1 MTVDIDQSIELAV
14 SKLKAGLLVA
24 FPTETVY
31 GLGADASSAA
41 ALERLYAVKGRPT
54 SHPVIVHIASV
65 EQLSDWAKDIPPQA
79 YQLAERFWPG
89 PMTLILPKAD
99 HVLSQV
105 TGGQDSVGIRIPS
118 HPLALKLLKAFAG
131 GLAAPSAN
139 RFGRLSPT
147 SAQAVEAEFADSPDS
162 PDQVAMVLDGG
173 PCDVGIESTIIS
185 LLSSQARILRPGM
198 IDAAS
203 VAEVLGAEAFSSGS
217 STANSNSTSAG
228 ETRVPGALPSHY
240 APQTKLTVASSE
252 RLIELVLELN
262 AMERSAAVFAF
273 DSTVAK
279 LRSNLSGLAFD
290 SLVVAPDHV
299 DQYARA
305 LYEQLRRFD
314 KLKLDRIFV
323 EAVPDGSAWDGVRDR
338 LERASAEVSA

>member
-1 MTVDIDQSIELAV
+1 MTADIDQSIELAV

-65 EQLSDWAKDIPPQA
+65 EQLTDWAKDIPPQA

-118 HPLALKLLKAFAG
+118 HPVAHKLLKAFAG

-162 PDQVAMVLDGG
+162 SDEVAMVLDGG

-185 LLSSQARILRPGM
+185 LLSSQAKILRPGM

-203 VAEVLGAEAFSSGS
+203 VAEVVGAEAFSSGS
-217 STANSNSTSAG
+217 SVSAG

-252 RLIELVLELN
+252 QLIELVLELN

-273 DSTVAK
+273 DSTLAK
-279 LRSNLSGLAFD
+279 LRPNLSGLAFD
-290 SLVVAPDHV
+290 SLVVAPDQV

-323 EAVPDGSAWDGVRDR
+323 EAVPDGSPWDGVRDR
-338 LERASAEVSA
+338 LARASAEVSA

>member
-1 MTVDIDQSIELAV
+1 MTADIDQSIEHAV

-65 EQLSDWAKDIPPQA
+65 EQLTDWAKDIPAQA

-118 HPLALKLLKAFAG
+118 HPLALKLLEAFSG

-147 SAQAVEAEFADSPDS
+147 SAQAVEAEFSDS

-185 LLSSQARILRPGM
+185 LLSSQAKILRPGM
-198 IDAAS
+198 IDADS
-203 VAEVLGAEAFSSGS
+203 VAEVLGAEAFSFGS
-217 STANSNSTSAG
+217 SASAG

-252 RLIELVLELN
+252 QLIELVLELN

-273 DSTVAK
+273 DSPVAK
-279 LRSNLSGLAFD
+279 LRSNLSGLVFD
-290 SLVVAPDHV
+290 SLVVAPEQV

-323 EAVPDGSAWDGVRDR
+323 EAVPYGSAWDGVRDR

>member
-1 MTVDIDQSIELAV
+1 MTADIDQSIELAV

-54 SHPVIVHIASV
+54 SHPVIVHIARV
-65 EQLSDWAKDIPPQA
+65 EQLTDWAKDIPPQA

-118 HPLALKLLKAFAG
+118 HPVALKLLKAFAG

-147 SAQAVEAEFADSPDS
+147 SAQAVEAEFADSPD
-162 PDQVAMVLDGG
+162 DLAMVLDGG

-185 LLSSQARILRPGM
+185 LLSSQAKILRPGM

-203 VAEVLGAEAFSSGS
+203 VAEVLGAEAFSSRS
-217 STANSNSTSAG
+217 STSTSASAG

-252 RLIELVLELN
+252 QLIELVLELN
-262 AMERSAAVFAF
+262 GVEKAAAVFAF
-273 DSTVAK
+273 DSTIAK

-290 SLVVAPDHV
+290 ALVVAPEQV
-299 DQYARA
+299 DQYARS
-305 LYEQLRRFD
+305 LYEQLRLFD

-323 EAVPDGSAWDGVRDR
+323 ETVPDGSAWDGVRDR

>member
-1 MTVDIDQSIELAV
+1 MTADIDQSIQLAV

-54 SHPVIVHIASV
+54 SHPVIVHIATV
-65 EQLSDWAKDIPPQA
+65 EQLTDWAKEIPPQA

-118 HPLALKLLKAFAG
+118 HPVALKLLKAFAG

-162 PDQVAMVLDGG
+162 SDEVAMVLDGG

-185 LLSSQARILRPGM
+185 LLSSQAKILRPGM

-203 VAEVLGAEAFSSGS
+203 VAEVVGAEAFSSGS
-217 STANSNSTSAG
+217 SVSAG

-252 RLIELVLELN
+252 QLIELVLELN

-279 LRSNLSGLAFD
+279 LRPNLSGLAFD
-290 SLVVAPDHV
+290 SLVVAPDQV

-323 EAVPDGSAWDGVRDR
+323 EAVPDGSPWDGVRDR
-338 LERASAEVSA
+338 LARASAEVSA

>member
-1 MTVDIDQSIELAV
+1 MTADIDQSIELAV

-65 EQLSDWAKDIPPQA
+65 EQLTDWAKDIPPQA

-118 HPLALKLLKAFAG
+118 HPVALKLLKAFAG

-162 PDQVAMVLDGG
+162 SDEVAMVLDGG

-185 LLSSQARILRPGM
+185 LLSSQAKILRPGM

-203 VAEVLGAEAFSSGS
+203 VAEVVGAEAFSSGS
-217 STANSNSTSAG
+217 SVSAG

-252 RLIELVLELN
+252 QLIELVLELN

-279 LRSNLSGLAFD
+279 LRPNLSGLAFD
-290 SLVVAPDHV
+290 SLVVAPDQV

-323 EAVPDGSAWDGVRDR
+323 EAVPDGSPWDGVRDR
-338 LERASAEVSA
+338 LARASAEVSA

>member
-1 MTVDIDQSIELAV
+1 MTADIDQSIELAV

-54 SHPVIVHIASV
+54 SHPVIVHIARV
-65 EQLSDWAKDIPPQA
+65 EQLTDWAKDIPPQA

-118 HPLALKLLKAFAG
+118 HPVALKLLKAFAG

-147 SAQAVEAEFADSPDS
+147 SAQAVEAEFADSPDE
-162 PDQVAMVLDGG
+162 VAMVLDGG

-185 LLSSQARILRPGM
+185 LLSSQAKILRPGM

-217 STANSNSTSAG
+217 SASSN

-252 RLIELVLELN
+252 QLIELVLELN
-262 AMERSAAVFAF
+262 AIERTAAVFAF

-279 LRSNLSGLAFD
+279 LRSNLSDLAFD
-290 SLVVAPDHV
+290 SLVVAPEQV
-299 DQYARA
+299 DQYARS
-305 LYEQLRRFD
+305 LYEQLRLFD

>member
-1 MTVDIDQSIELAV
+1 MTADIDQSIELAV

-65 EQLSDWAKDIPPQA
+65 EQLTDWAKDIPPQA

-118 HPLALKLLKAFAG
+118 HPVALKLLKAFAG

-162 PDQVAMVLDGG
+162 SDEVALVLDGG

-185 LLSSQARILRPGM
+185 LLNSQAKILRPGM

-203 VAEVLGAEAFSSGS
+203 VAEVLGAEAFSSRS
-217 STANSNSTSAG
+217 SASASAG

-252 RLIELVLELN
+252 QLIELVLELN

-290 SLVVAPDHV
+290 SLVVAPEQV
-299 DQYARA
+299 DQYARS

-323 EAVPDGSAWDGVRDR
+323 EAVPDASAWDGVRDR
-338 LERASAEVSA
+338 LERASAEVSV

>member
-1 MTVDIDQSIELAV
+1 MTADIDQSIELAV

-65 EQLSDWAKDIPPQA
+65 EQLTDWAKDIPPQA

-118 HPLALKLLKAFAG
+118 HPVALKLLRAFAG

-147 SAQAVEAEFADSPDS
+147 SAQAVEAEFADSPDL
-162 PDQVAMVLDGG
+162 PNEVAMVLDGG

-185 LLSSQARILRPGM
+185 LLSPQAKILRPGM

-217 STANSNSTSAG
+217 SASAG

-252 RLIELVLELN
+252 QLIELVLELN
-262 AMERSAAVFAF
+262 ATERSAAVFAF

-290 SLVVAPDHV
+290 SLVVAPEQV

>member
-1 MTVDIDQSIELAV
+1 MTADIDQSIELAV

-65 EQLSDWAKDIPPQA
+65 EQLTDWAKDIPPQA

-99 HVLSQV
+99 HVLSRV

-118 HPLALKLLKAFAG
+118 HPVALKLLKAFAG

-162 PDQVAMVLDGG
+162 PNEVAMVLDGG

-185 LLSSQARILRPGM
+185 LLSSQAKILRPGM

-217 STANSNSTSAG
+217 STSTSTSAG
-228 ETRVPGALPSHY
+228 ETRVSGALPSHY

-252 RLIELVLELN
+252 QLIELVLELN

-279 LRSNLSGLAFD
+279 LRSNLSGLVFD
-290 SLVVAPDHV
+290 SLVVAPEQV

-323 EAVPDGSAWDGVRDR
+323 EAVPDGSAWDGIRDR

>member
-1 MTVDIDQSIELAV
+1 MTADIDQSIEHAV

-65 EQLSDWAKDIPPQA
+65 EQLTDWAKDIPPQA

-118 HPLALKLLKAFAG
+118 HPVALKLLKAFAG

-162 PDQVAMVLDGG
+162 SDQVAMVLDGG

-185 LLSSQARILRPGM
+185 LLNSQAKILRPGM

-217 STANSNSTSAG
+217 SASASTG

-252 RLIELVLELN
+252 QLIELVLELN

-279 LRSNLSGLAFD
+279 LRSNLSGLVFD
-290 SLVVAPDHV
+290 SLVVAPEQV

>member
-54 SHPVIVHIASV
+54 SHPVIVHIASI
-65 EQLSDWAKDIPPQA
+65 EQLTDWAKDIPPQA

-118 HPLALKLLKAFAG
+118 HPVALKLLKAFAG

-147 SAQAVEAEFADSPDS
+147 SAQAVEAEFADSPD
-162 PDQVAMVLDGG
+162 QVAMVLDGG

-185 LLSSQARILRPGM
+185 LLSSPAKILRPGM

-203 VAEVLGAEAFSSGS
+203 VAEVLGADAFSSGAS
-217 STANSNSTSAG
+217 ASTG

-252 RLIELVLELN
+252 ELIELVLELN

-279 LRSNLSGLAFD
+279 LRSNLSGLVFD
-290 SLVVAPDHV
+290 SLVVAPEQV

-314 KLKLDRIFV
+314 RLKLDRIFV

>member
-65 EQLSDWAKDIPPQA
+65 EQLTDWAKDIPPQA

-118 HPLALKLLKAFAG
+118 HPVALKLLKAFAA

-147 SAQAVEAEFADSPDS
+147 SAQAVEAEFADSPD
-162 PDQVAMVLDGG
+162 QVALVLDGG
-173 PCDVGIESTIIS
+173 PCNVGIESTIIS
-185 LLSSQARILRPGM
+185 LLNSQAKILRPGM

-203 VAEVLGAEAFSSGS
+203 VAEVLGAEAFASGS
-217 STANSNSTSAG
+217 STSASAG

-273 DSTVAK
+273 DFTVAK
-279 LRSNLSGLAFD
+279 LRANLSGLAFD
-290 SLVVAPDHV
+290 SLVVAPEQV

-305 LYEQLRRFD
+305 LYEQLRLFD

-323 EAVPDGSAWDGVRDR
+323 EAVPHGSAWDGVRDR
-338 LERASAEVSA
+338 LQRASAEVSA

>member
-1 MTVDIDQSIELAV
+1 MTADIDQSIELAV

-65 EQLSDWAKDIPPQA
+65 EQLTDWAKDIPPQA

-118 HPLALKLLKAFAG
+118 HPVALKLLKAFAG

-162 PDQVAMVLDGG
+162 SDEVAMVLDGG
-173 PCDVGIESTIIS
+173 PCEVGIESTIIS
-185 LLSSQARILRPGM
+185 LLSSQAKILRPGM

-203 VAEVLGAEAFSSGS
+203 VAEVVGAEAFSSGS
-217 STANSNSTSAG
+217 FVSAG

-252 RLIELVLELN
+252 QLIELVLELN

-279 LRSNLSGLAFD
+279 LRPNLSGLAFD
-290 SLVVAPDHV
+290 SLVVAPDQV

-323 EAVPDGSAWDGVRDR
+323 EAVPDGSPWDGVRDR
-338 LERASAEVSA
+338 LARASAEVSA

>member
-1 MTVDIDQSIELAV
+1 MTADIDQSIEHAV

-65 EQLSDWAKDIPPQA
+65 EQLTDWAKDIPAQA

-118 HPLALKLLKAFAG
+118 HPVALKLLKAFAG

-147 SAQAVEAEFADSPDS
+147 SAQAVEAEFSDS

-185 LLSSQARILRPGM
+185 LLNSQAKILRPGM
-198 IDAAS
+198 IDADS

-217 STANSNSTSAG
+217 SASASTG

-252 RLIELVLELN
+252 QLIELVLELN

-279 LRSNLSGLAFD
+279 LRSNLSGLVFD
-290 SLVVAPDHV
+290 SLVVAPEQV